1 VPLIYFRAIWSIL
14 LPFGTFYGYL
24 VYLFPALVCCTK
36 KNLAS
41 QQDFAANN
49 QIKSITAVS
58 PEGPILQFCPR
69 LSKRTVIFVSLCVVR
84 RHATRL
90 ELILTLCRDRELHEN
105 RHCTC
110 QMYLHK
116 SKKVTMADLGRHVR
130 RAGARCA

>member
-58 PEGPILQFCPR
+58 PEGPILQFC
-69 LSKRTVIFVSLCVVR
+69 LTDFVCPQHS
-84 RHATRL
+84 TRAYL
-90 ELILTLCRDRELHEN
+90 NELL
-105 RHCTC
+105 
-110 QMYLHK
+110 
-116 SKKVTMADLGRHVR
+116 
-130 RAGARCA
+130 